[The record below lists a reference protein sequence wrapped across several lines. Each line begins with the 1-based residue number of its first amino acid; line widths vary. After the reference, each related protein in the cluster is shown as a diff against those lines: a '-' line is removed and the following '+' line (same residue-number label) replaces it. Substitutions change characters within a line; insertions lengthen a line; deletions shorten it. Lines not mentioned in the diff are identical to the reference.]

1 MNKELLKTTLFKWDR
16 KHTDF
21 LINIYCKNLQSP
33 CFISDI
39 IEIYST
45 KIELEH
51 STSWIIKHHID
62 NGKDLE
68 QEQTEKMLRK
78 IGELNYWESQLHLLQ
93 IIPKVSLTE
102 KLVEFI
108 EPKIRELLDSEKKF
122 VKAAAYEAYFEVVN
136 FYPDLK
142 NEFRIICEEAI
153 NKESA
158 SVKVKIKRILN
169 KLITVANNGNRCTS
183 VTKNKN

>member
-1 MNKELLKTTLFKWDR
+1 MNKELLKTTLLKWDR

-21 LINIYCKNLQSP
+21 LINIYGENLQNP

-45 KIELEH
+45 NIELEH
-51 STSWIIKHHID
+51 STSWIIKHHVD

-68 QEQTEKMLRK
+68 QEQTKKMLQK

-102 KLVEFI
+102 RQVESI
-108 EPKIRELLDSEKKF
+108 EAKIRKLLNSEKKF

-136 FYPDLK
+136 FFPELK

-153 NKESA
+153 DKESA

-169 KLITVANNGNRCTS
+169 KLITGANNVYS
-183 VTKNKN
+183 A